1 MKNWFIGPA
10 LTIFLSLPVQ
20 ADSIRLA
27 TTTSTYNSGLLDHL
41 LSHFRQVSETEIQVL
56 AVGTGKALRL
66 GENGD
71 VDLVMTHAPAAE
83 ADFVAAGFGI
93 EPLAVMHND
102 FIIVGPQLDPAN
114 LYGLQ
119 DVGQGL
125 QAVAN
130 AQQRFLSRGDDSGT
144 HKKELQLWRGQPAE
158 LGFPGYMESGRG
170 MGHTLQMASELQA
183 YTLTDRGTWLALHN
197 ELDLKIVIEA
207 DPLLKNPYQVI
218 LVNPQRHPHV
228 KADLSRRFQQWLVS
242 PMGQAAIAD
251 FRINGEVLFVP
262 SAGN

>member
-41 LSHFRQVSETEIQVL
+41 LGHFRQVSETEIQVL

-83 ADFVAAGFGI
+83 AEFVAAGFGI
-93 EPLAVMHND
+93 QPLAVMHND
-102 FIIVGPQLDPAN
+102 FIIVGPQHDPAK

-125 QAVAN
+125 QAVAD

-144 HKKELQLWRGQPAE
+144 HKKELQLWRGILGGISSGQDIVARIALKPTSSLHLPGQSIDIHGNPVEVVTKGRHDPCVGIRATPIAE
-158 LGFPGYMESGRG
+158 AMVALTLMDHFLRQRG
-170 MGHTLQMASELQA
+170 QHGSKPH
-183 YTLTDRGTWLALHN
+183 D
-197 ELDLKIVIEA
+197 V
-207 DPLLKNPYQVI
+207 PLI
-218 LVNPQRHPHV
+218 
-228 KADLSRRFQQWLVS
+228 
-242 PMGQAAIAD
+242 
-251 FRINGEVLFVP
+251 
-262 SAGN
+262 

>member
-83 ADFVAAGFGI
+83 AEFVANGFGI

-102 FIIVGPQLDPAN
+102 FIIVGPLHDPAK
-114 LYGLQ
+114 LYGL
-119 DVGQGL
+119 
-125 QAVAN
+125 
-130 AQQRFLSRGDDSGT
+130 
-144 HKKELQLWRGQPAE
+144 
-158 LGFPGYMESGRG
+158 
-170 MGHTLQMASELQA
+170 
-183 YTLTDRGTWLALHN
+183 
-197 ELDLKIVIEA
+197 
-207 DPLLKNPYQVI
+207 
-218 LVNPQRHPHV
+218 
-228 KADLSRRFQQWLVS
+228 
-242 PMGQAAIAD
+242 
-251 FRINGEVLFVP
+251 
-262 SAGN
+262 